1 MNDEVEA
8 FKGETSGRG
17 RGACRAPIAEDD
29 RMTTGWMHGSPRLPL
44 LQPKYRHKHTQKG
57 MDGSSS
63 SSLIFLESKAA
74 LVGGFGAGAF
84 RAPLIIR
91 SPLMNWQLEEQS
103 ASATETAETTHPC
116 AEEQCAADHVT
127 QQPPI
132 DALLLPPS
140 ATGACS
146 HNHFSFRRSLLLT
159 RTRSL
164 SVTAGVRRPRPE
176 WQKAAAALAQTRE
189 EAKRRHLDDNDRI
202 ARRPPPIYFYYLHR
216 HGSPPIDRTP
226 CNSLVVAHTTS
237 FPTTLTFLASAN
249 THLPL

>member
-63 SSLIFLESKAA
+63 SLIFLESKAA

-91 SPLMNWQLEEQS
+91 SPLMNWQQRERNRDGGDDSPL
-103 ASATETAETTHPC
+103 
-116 AEEQCAADHVT
+116 
-127 QQPPI
+127 
-132 DALLLPPS
+132 
-140 ATGACS
+140 
-146 HNHFSFRRSLLLT
+146 RR
-159 RTRSL
+159 RAVRS
-164 SVTAGVRRPRPE
+164 RPRDPT
-176 WQKAAAALAQTRE
+176 AA
-189 EAKRRHLDDNDRI
+189 N
-202 ARRPPPIYFYYLHR
+202 RRPPAPAQRDGGVF
-216 HGSPPIDRTP
+216 TQ
-226 CNSLVVAHTTS
+226 
-237 FPTTLTFLASAN
+237 
-249 THLPL
+249 PLFF